1 MHQLTSQFP
10 QATCLVSCDCVP
22 CAQERG
28 DAGCPVLW
36 VAGLL
41 RTSKPLSSPAR
52 SLLLDWPGMVSQ
64 GHSLFFSEL
73 HDIQTSGLSL
83 LGSSVPYMLGTPC
96 RSHHSQACAPGSS
109 SLQLLTGLMTCIF
122 GHVLIAQV
130 FSL

>member
-1 MHQLTSQFP
+1 MYQLTSQFP

-22 CAQERG
+22 CAQELG

-73 HDIQTSGLSL
+73 HDIQTSDLSL

-96 RSHHSQACAPGSS
+96 RSHHST
-109 SLQLLTGLMTCIF
+109 SLCP
-122 GHVLIAQV
+122 
-130 FSL
+130 